1 MSSRGTRRCRLER
14 YSELADFTESNHAF
28 IEVGAELGARA
39 VTDALQSA
47 GLIPK
52 TWT

>member
-1 MSSRGTRRCRLER
+1 VSSGGTRRCRLER
-14 YSELADFTESNHAF
+14 YSELADFTESDHAF
-28 IEVGAELGARA
+28 IEVGVELGACA

-47 GLIPK
+47 GLTPR